1 MKIDKKKAALYAA
14 GIPQVRNMLGDLRNL
29 LSTAGGFFPA
39 IIRALNPKGSN
50 GEMVV
55 DTRLVTDREN
65 KFDEFI
71 IATGATT
78 ETVKK
83 NYLGNWIAAWGIM
96 ALLILSAYIVTS
108 LNLMPGNVIFFVFF
122 WFVCTMSAIE
132 ANYKMEM
139 ARKQSIIEPIS
150 FIVGFLTN
158 PLRWFP
164 MLLPSDYVLRT
175 EKRG

>member
-14 GIPQVRNMLGDLRNL
+14 GVPQVRNMIRDLRSVL
-29 LSTAGGFFPA
+29 GMAGGVFPA
-39 IIRALNPKGSN
+39 IIRALNPNNSHD
-50 GEMVV
+50 ELVV
-55 DTRLVTDREN
+55 DTRLITDREK

-78 ETVKK
+78 DTVKST
-83 NYLGNWIAAWGIM
+83 YLGNWIAAWGIM
-96 ALLILSAYIVTS
+96 ALLIYSSYVVTS
-108 LNLMPGNVIFFVFF
+108 LNLMAGNIIVYALFGV
-122 WFVCTMSAIE
+122 VCAMSAI
-132 ANYKMEM
+132 AVNYKLEM
-139 ARKQSIIEPIS
+139 ARKQSIIEPIT

-164 MLLPSDYVLRT
+164 MLLPSNYILRT